1 MPLLNTADGLY
12 VGASVAT
19 KAYLGS
25 SLVWQDSGTPP
36 PVGASLRGITVATPT
51 VRDTTVNTMA
61 GTLNG
66 DTVFVI
72 RSMNYIELTAMSTP
86 SAAGIG
92 SWTLIEKVKYG
103 NVLIGA
109 WKGTVT
115 SDGVKTITLGGS
127 SGSAADGSSNFG
139 LCYTHAGPHVVS
151 GTSQDAGMAS
161 TGASLAIPSTSPA
174 VANTHLIGVWS
185 IIQFTTN
192 NPTGP
197 QVALPSSMSSTR
209 VDSGDYD
216 GWAELVTG
224 YEILAA
230 SGSTGTRTGTAFV
243 SSHSGL
249 AGVMFAVAHV

>member
-86 SAAGIG
+86 SATGIG

-127 SGSAADGSSNFG
+127 AGSAADGSSNFG
-139 LCYTHAGPHVVS
+139 LCYTHAVHHEQPHGYAGRPSILHVLYPS
-151 GTSQDAGMAS
+151 GFRRLRRVGRAGYGLRNPGCQRIHRNQDRNRIRF
-161 TGASLAIPSTSPA
+161 LALRSSGRHVRCSPR
-174 VANTHLIGVWS
+174 V
-185 IIQFTTN
+185 
-192 NPTGP
+192 GP
-197 QVALPSSMSSTR
+197 QCPESTAL
-209 VDSGDYD
+209 
-216 GWAELVTG
+216 
-224 YEILAA
+224 
-230 SGSTGTRTGTAFV
+230 
-243 SSHSGL
+243 
-249 AGVMFAVAHV
+249 